1 MRLLWV
7 VVALVILLI
16 GGLTGYAYFGDMKAD
31 PRETRLPVELDLGAP
46 APSTAPAATPAPEA
60 TEEAAEEPAPAPT
73 EAQETDAASTE
84 QDDLD

>member
-7 VVALVILLI
+7 VVVLVILLI

-31 PRETRLPVELDLGAP
+31 PRETRLPVELDLGMP
-46 APSTAPAATPAPEA
+46 AASTAPTGVEPPAAPATAAPV
-60 TEEAAEEPAPAPT
+60 AEEPASG
-73 EAQETDAASTE
+73 AQETNAASTE

>member
-7 VVALVILLI
+7 VVVLAILLI

-46 APSTAPAATPAPEA
+46 ASSTAPVATPAPAATGEVAS
-60 TEEAAEEPAPAPT
+60 EPAPVMP